1 VADPYA
7 TRTPDLSGRPTGPPP
22 YEESVLAAGGGLVGA
37 DGSIDGAAAFAVVPC
52 RGMGTLAP
60 FVRAEPALAA
70 LLFVEH
76 GTGTPT
82 AHAANRLLAAL
93 RAAGV
98 PVYAIKQGCVGGP
111 GDRPGCF
118 PVEVDLVEKVL
129 AAAVAGDVAWER
141 DPDFGY
147 EVPGAVPGLESDD
160 ARALLPRLLYAD
172 HDRVYEH
179 ASLVAAKKRER
190 AELAGSIPGLDP
202 AIAEADGWPPVAGST
217 DWRS

>member
-37 DGSIDGAAAFAVVPC
+37 GGLIDAEAAFLVVPC

-60 FVRAEPALAA
+60 LVRVEPALAT
-70 LLFVEH
+70 LLYIEH
-76 GTGTPT
+76 SGEPPT
-82 AHAANRLLAAL
+82 ADRANRLLAAL
-93 RAAGV
+93 RAADV

-118 PVEVDLVEKVL
+118 PIEVTLIERVL

-147 EVPGAVPGLESDD
+147 DVPGAVPGLESDD

-179 ASLVAAKKRER
+179 ASLVATKKRER
-190 AELAGSIPGLDP
+190 AELAGSIAGLDP
-202 AIAEADGWPPVAGST
+202 AVAEAAGWPPVAGPT

>member
-22 YEESVLAAGGGLVGA
+22 YEESVVAAGGGLVGA
-37 DGSIDGAAAFAVVPC
+37 DGSVDSEAAFVVVPC

-60 FVRAEPALAA
+60 FARVEPALAA
-70 LLFVEH
+70 LLFLEH
-76 GTGTPT
+76 GGEPS
-82 AHAANRLLAAL
+82 AQAANRLLAVL
-93 RAAGV
+93 RAARA
-98 PVYAIKQGCVGGP
+98 PIYAIKQGCVGGP

-118 PVEVDLVEKVL
+118 PIEPGLVERVL
-129 AAAVAGDVAWER
+129 AAAVAGEVTWER

-147 EVPGAVPGLESDD
+147 EVPSAVPGLESDD

-190 AELAGSIPGLDP
+190 SELAGSMTGLDP
-202 AIAEADGWPPVAGST
+202 AIADAAGWPPVAAST
-217 DWRS
+217 DWRR